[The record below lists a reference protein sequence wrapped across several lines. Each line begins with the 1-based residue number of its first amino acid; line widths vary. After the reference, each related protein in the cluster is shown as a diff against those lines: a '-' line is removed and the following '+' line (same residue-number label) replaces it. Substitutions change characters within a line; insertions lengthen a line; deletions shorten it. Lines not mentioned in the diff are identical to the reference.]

1 MKTSI
6 LTSFGLRAL
15 LRPSLVLGG
24 LALLIAPIVGTMS
37 LCRCRGEAEAA
48 VAPGVVSLQLD
59 ATDDPACYY
68 ESAFNGGTV
77 VLDRASVEGRPLHL
91 TQRYQWLDGCTWE
104 AEETLV
110 PHGSLF
116 AYTYEEHVVS
126 CEVGAT
132 PARAC
137 ERHGVVSLRS
147 LP

>member
-1 MKTSI
+1 MKTNV
-6 LTSFGLRAL
+6 LTSLALRAV
-15 LRPSLVLGG
+15 LRPSVVLGG
-24 LALLIAPIVGTMS
+24 LALLALPVLGMVS
-37 LCRCRGEAEAA
+37 LGHCPAEAA
-48 VAPGVVSLQLD
+48 ARSAVVALDLD
-59 ATDDPACYY
+59 ATNDPACYY
-68 ESAFNGGTV
+68 ESAFNSGTV
-77 VLDRASVEGRPLHL
+77 VLERAAVEGRPLHL

-116 AYTYEEHVVS
+116 AYSYEEHVVS
-126 CEVGAT
+126 CDVGAT

>member
-6 LTSFGLRAL
+6 LTSLGLRAL

-24 LALLIAPIVGTMS
+24 LALVAAPIIGSLS
-37 LCRCRGEAEAA
+37 LCHYREAESA
-48 VAPGVVSLQLD
+48 VRSSTVALELD
-59 ATDDPACYY
+59 ATDDAACYY
-68 ESAFNGGTV
+68 ESAFNDGT
-77 VLDRASVEGRPLHL
+77 LRFDRSAIEGRPLHL

-104 AEETLV
+104 AEETLI

-116 AYTYEEHVVS
+116 AYSYNEHVVA
-126 CEVGAT
+126 CEEGAT

>member
-1 MKTSI
+1 MKTNI
-6 LTSFGLRAL
+6 ITSLALRAL
-15 LRPSLVLGG
+15 LRPSLVIGG
-24 LALLIAPIVGTMS
+24 LALLALPAVGMMT
-37 LCRCRGEAEAA
+37 LGRCPAEAA
-48 VAPGVVSLQLD
+48 VRSNVVALELD
-59 ATDDPACYY
+59 SNNDPACYY

-77 VLDRASVEGRPLHL
+77 VLERAAIEGRPLHL

-104 AEETLV
+104 AEETLI

-126 CEVGAT
+126 CDVGAT

>member
-1 MKTSI
+1 MKTNI
-6 LTSFGLRAL
+6 LTSLVLRAVT
-15 LRPSLVLGG
+15 RPSLLLGG
-24 LALLIAPIVGTMS
+24 LALVAVPVVGMMTY
-37 LCRCRGEAEAA
+37 RCPSESTRTSV
-48 VAPGVVSLQLD
+48 VALDLD
-59 ATDDPACYY
+59 ATSDPACYY

-77 VLDRASVEGRPLHL
+77 VLERAAVEGRPLHL

-104 AEETLV
+104 AEETLI

-116 AYTYEEHVVS
+116 AYSYEEHVVS

>member
-6 LTSFGLRAL
+6 LTSLALRSY
-15 LRPSLVLGG
+15 LRPTFVLGG
-24 LALLIAPIVGTMS
+24 LALLAVPVVGMSMCTHCKGVTESRAGIVA
-37 LCRCRGEAEAA
+37 LE
-48 VAPGVVSLQLD
+48 LD
-59 ATDDPACYY
+59 APADPACYY

-77 VLDRASVEGRPLHL
+77 VLERAAVEGRPLHL

-116 AYTYEEHVVS
+116 SYSYEEHVVS
-126 CEVGAT
+126 CDVGAT

-137 ERHGVVSLRS
+137 ERHGVVAMRS
-147 LP
+147 VP